1 MNPKP
6 AGTTGKSANI
16 IKAHRIKEKLNHI
29 PLHFQNNARSFV
41 ILHIVGLIFMLL
53 ICITQSFPLMVV
65 VVVGGVTLNLKY
77 YFTSSDRETGG

>member
-41 ILHIVGLIFMLL
+41 ILHIARFNIHAANLHNTIIPFDGGWGEGSGGNFKFKVLL
-53 ICITQSFPLMVV
+53 YIL
-65 VVVGGVTLNLKY
+65 
-77 YFTSSDRETGG
+77 